1 MVPMLCCAC
10 STLEAALLLQCC
22 GPVGEYHQD
31 SVRGQGRYYCEPPWY
46 TVELRTALQGPT
58 MGSRLSAID
67 RRQSLVAGT
76 VFSGG
81 CFFLL

>member
-1 MVPMLCCAC
+1 MPAAAS
-10 STLEAALLLQCC
+10 STNHIINYL
-22 GPVGEYHQD
+22 
-31 SVRGQGRYYCEPPWY
+31 YYSS

-81 CFFLL
+81 CFFFVVKSTQTLLGISPPTEIATGFHI

>member
-1 MVPMLCCAC
+1 MPGRPGLKRRIP
-10 STLEAALLLQCC
+10 SIPLLRVT
-22 GPVGEYHQD
+22 VGTYH
-31 SVRGQGRYYCEPPWY
+31 GGRSRCYCEPPWY

>member
-1 MVPMLCCAC
+1 MMIYGTIDMTTCQQQQLF
-10 STLEAALLLQCC
+10 LF
-22 GPVGEYHQD
+22 
-31 SVRGQGRYYCEPPWY
+31 RR

-58 MGSRLSAID
+58 MGSRLSARN